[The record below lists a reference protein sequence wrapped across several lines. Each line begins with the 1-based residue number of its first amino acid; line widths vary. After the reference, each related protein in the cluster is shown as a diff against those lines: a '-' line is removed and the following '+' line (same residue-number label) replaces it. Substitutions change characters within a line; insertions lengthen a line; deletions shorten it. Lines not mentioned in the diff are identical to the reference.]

1 MAEKKNEDAPQLKDP
16 DLYEELRDK
25 GNSKEKAARISNA
38 AANRGRSEVGH
49 DGGKSPSYEEWT
61 VEELKQRAKELDL
74 QGYSDKKKDELVE
87 MLRDH

>member
-16 DLYEELRDK
+16 DLYEELRDE

-38 AANRGRSEVGH
+38 AANRGRSEVGR

>member
-1 MAEKKNEDAPQLKDP
+1 MAEKKNDDQPQLKDP
-16 DLYEELRDK
+16 DLYEKLRDE

-49 DGGKSPSYEEWT
+49 KGGKSPSYEEWT
-61 VEELKQRAKELDL
+61 VDELKDRAKELDL
-74 QGYSDKKKDELVE
+74 HGYSDKNKDELVE

>member
-16 DLYEELRDK
+16 DLYEELRDE

-49 DGGKSPSYEEWT
+49 KGGKSPSYEEWT
-61 VEELKQRAKELDL
+61 VDELKQRAKELDL